1 MVLLHGLTGDADA
14 GHMRGTA
21 CKLIAEG
28 FNVVRLNMRNCG
40 GTEKLTPSLYHTGLV
55 NDLRAVLLELGQVD
69 GLSRIYFGGFSMGGN
84 VALKLAGEWGASM
97 PDFLRG
103 VMAVSP
109 PIELARSS
117 EAIGSGGFHR
127 VYELLF
133 LRALKAMIR
142 RKAKQCPDRYDISA
156 LPQVKSLRDFDNA
169 YVAPAF
175 GFDDADDYYAR
186 ASAGPVLAAITLPT
200 LVVHARDDSLVPFG
214 PIGDWMTSKPPMV
227 SFAIS
232 DRGGHV
238 GFIGRRRA
246 ANSDHQDSDR
256 FWAENRM
263 VQFVTML
270 ERPPAKA

>member
-214 PIGDWMTSKPPMV
+214 PIGDWMTSKPARSWMIDDWCRATV
-227 SFAIS
+227 AQGAS
-232 DRGGHV
+232 RGT
-238 GFIGRRRA
+238 A
-246 ANSDHQDSDR
+246 
-256 FWAENRM
+256 
-263 VQFVTML
+263 
-270 ERPPAKA
+270 